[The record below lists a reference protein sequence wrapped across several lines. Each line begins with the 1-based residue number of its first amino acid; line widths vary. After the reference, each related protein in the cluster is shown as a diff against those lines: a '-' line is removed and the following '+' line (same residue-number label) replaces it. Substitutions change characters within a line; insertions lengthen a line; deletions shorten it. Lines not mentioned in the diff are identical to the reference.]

1 MARQQNLIASL
12 DQLSRVER
20 VDFDRVPPAELLA
33 EYRAVYSEM
42 TRLRRNRAYATT
54 HLMNRADRERAATER
69 RVMAMATAVHRRAR
83 AVSVD
88 LHEARDRGPE
98 AVLEALDTAIS
109 RHEALDHEPG
119 GLPELVYS
127 QRRRLW
133 ITAGAVSAIAVAA
146 VLVAQLL

>member
-20 VDFDRVPPAELLA
+20 VDFERVPPAELLA
-33 EYRAVYSEM
+33 EYRELYEEM

-54 HLMNRADRERAATER
+54 HLLNRVDRERAATER

-83 AVSVD
+83 AVGVD
-88 LHEARDRGPE
+88 LHAARDRGPE
-98 AVLEALDTAIS
+98 AVLEALEDAIS
-109 RHEALDHEPG
+109 RHEMRDREPD
-119 GLPELVYS
+119 LPERVFS

-133 ITAGAVSAIAVAA
+133 IAAASACALAVIVA
-146 VLVAQLL
+146 LLAQLS